1 MRTAFR
7 PVFLALVLLPA
18 VFSVAQ
24 SASAHPKPSAPTTV
38 QRGVTLAENGNCKEA
53 LPLLKKSIS
62 QVTDR
67 DLLKRAGLD
76 GLHCAMTHNA
86 YLDSLPFLE
95 ALGRE
100 FPRDPDVL
108 YATTHAYSDLSQHAS
123 QDLIREAPFSYQVH
137 QLSAES
143 LEVQGRYDEA
153 ASEYRKILEIS
164 PLLPGIHY
172 RLGRAL
178 MSKQNPAPADVA
190 EAKQQFGQEIQI
202 DPKNAGAEYVLGELA
217 RQDNDLPTAIRHFSR
232 ATKLDAAFSE
242 AYLGL
247 GMTLVSSKRFAD
259 AIPPLETYEKLEPDS
274 PTGHYQLALAYSGA
288 GRKEDA
294 NREASLQRE
303 SSENLE
309 QVKRRIA
316 EGVGGS
322 QSSGQGTQPSPS
334 PK

>member
-1 MRTAFR
+1 MMRFMFAGSR
-7 PVFLALVLLPA
+7 ALAVAIVLLS
-18 VFSVAQ
+18 SVCCAQ
-24 SASAHPKPSAPTTV
+24 SSANHARASADAGLD
-38 QRGVTLAENGNCKEA
+38 RGIALAEDGNCDQA
-53 LPLLKKSIS
+53 LPILKRAIRQSPN
-62 QVTDR
+62 R
-67 DLLKRAGLD
+67 DLLKRSGLD
-76 GLHCAMTHNA
+76 GLRCAMTHNS

-95 ALGRE
+95 VLQRE
-100 FPRDPDVL
+100 FPRDPEVL
-108 YATTHAYSDLSQHAS
+108 YAATHAYSDLSQHAS
-123 QDLIREAPFSYQVH
+123 QDLVREAPFSYQVH

-153 ASEYRKILEIS
+153 AGEYRKILEIS

-172 RLGRAL
+172 RLGRDL
-178 MSKQNPAPADVA
+178 MSKQNPSAADVA
-190 EAKQQFGQEIQI
+190 EAKRQFEQELEI

-217 RQDNDLPTAIRHFSR
+217 RQDNDLPLAIRHFSR

-247 GMTLVSSKRFAD
+247 GTALVSSKRFTD
-259 AIPPLETYEKLEPDS
+259 AISPLETYEKLEPDS

-303 SSENLE
+303 SAANLE
-309 QVKRRIA
+309 QVKRKIA
-316 EGVGGS
+316 EGVIGS
-322 QSSGQGTQPSPS
+322 QPQTAAPVS